1 MNILEL
7 NKLIE
12 SVALTVPNVNSYSGD
27 DVYEVWNTTEIKYG
41 SMSFNLQTTSQTNN
55 TRTFIGVLY
64 YADRLTED
72 KSNRLQVYADADN
85 AISNVLTFLA
95 DNSEDQISIADYQIT
110 HFQQK
115 FADYLAG
122 GYATVNITVGNTC
135 DIVLLQSKI
144 TENK

>member
-144 TENK
+144 TESK